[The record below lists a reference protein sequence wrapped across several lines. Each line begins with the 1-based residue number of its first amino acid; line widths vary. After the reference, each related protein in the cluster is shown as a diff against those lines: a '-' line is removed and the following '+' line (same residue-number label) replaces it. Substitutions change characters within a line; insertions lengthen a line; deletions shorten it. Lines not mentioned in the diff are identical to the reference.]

1 MQQLQQLLLQQRLQQ
16 LQQQTAILQ
25 LQQVLCA
32 QALNSAGPPPPGQA
46 PPPPPAADSS
56 QLLQQLAMLTP
67 AQQMALL
74 QLGGAGGALSA
85 LSPSLLPGPMS
96 GAADSA
102 GQQSSARRA
111 PRSSE
116 AGNSGENQGTVRRKN
131 HGKAAVAY
139 LQEWLYANIK
149 NPYPSP
155 ELKRML
161 ARTSGLTEA
170 QVDHWFNNARRRIVK
185 GRKLTKESQH
195 PAASNSP
202 PPPPPSDS
210 AAGLA
215 SPTGIKEA
223 GAGGGRDRDPWTKE
237 EDETVIRLVGLYGP
251 KDWVVMALDLPGR
264 NGKQC
269 RDRWHQQLDPNIKRD
284 TWTEEEDRVLTEAV
298 RELGSRWTEI
308 SKVPLLHSLVRNP
321 LSRCPLS
328 RTPAISM
335 LRCFR
340 CCH

>member
-116 AGNSGENQGTVRRKN
+116 AGNSGENQGTVRRKF

-149 NPYPSP
+149 HPYPSL

-170 QVDHWFNNARRRIVK
+170 QVDHWFNNARKRIVK

-215 SPTGIKEA
+215 SPMGLKRMLARTSGLTEAQVDHWFKETGAVLALQNLAGAGCGSDAPMGIKEA
-223 GAGGGRDRDPWTKE
+223 GADSAPQNLAGAGAGA
-237 EDETVIRLVGLYGP
+237 GP
-251 KDWVVMALDLPGR
+251 GQV
-264 NGKQC
+264 N
-269 RDRWHQQLDPNIKRD
+269 
-284 TWTEEEDRVLTEAV
+284 
-298 RELGSRWTEI
+298 
-308 SKVPLLHSLVRNP
+308 
-321 LSRCPLS
+321 
-328 RTPAISM
+328 
-335 LRCFR
+335 
-340 CCH
+340 

>member
-46 PPPPPAADSS
+46 PPPLPDADSS

-85 LSPSLLPGPMS
+85 LSASLLPGPMS

-116 AGNSGENQGTVRRKN
+116 AGNSGENQGTVRRKF

-149 NPYPSP
+149 NPYPSL

-170 QVDHWFNNARRRIVK
+170 QVDHWFNNARKRIVK
-185 GRKLTKESQH
+185 GRKLKKESQN

-210 AAGLA
+210 APGLA
-215 SPTGIKEA
+215 SPMGIKETGAVLALQNLAGAGCGSDAPMGIKEA
-223 GAGGGRDRDPWTKE
+223 GAGSAPANLAGAGA
-237 EDETVIRLVGLYGP
+237 GSGP
-251 KDWVVMALDLPGR
+251 GQV
-264 NGKQC
+264 N
-269 RDRWHQQLDPNIKRD
+269 
-284 TWTEEEDRVLTEAV
+284 
-298 RELGSRWTEI
+298 
-308 SKVPLLHSLVRNP
+308 
-321 LSRCPLS
+321 
-328 RTPAISM
+328 
-335 LRCFR
+335 
-340 CCH
+340 

>member
-116 AGNSGENQGTVRRKN
+116 AGNSGENQGTVRRKF

-149 NPYPSP
+149 NPYPSL

-170 QVDHWFNNARRRIVK
+170 QVDHWFNNARKRIVK
-185 GRKLTKESQH
+185 GRKLKKESQH

-215 SPTGIKEA
+215 SPMGLKRMLARTSGLTEAQVDHWFKETGAVLALQNLAGAGCGSDAPMAIKEA
-223 GAGGGRDRDPWTKE
+223 GADSAPQNLAGAGAGA
-237 EDETVIRLVGLYGP
+237 GP
-251 KDWVVMALDLPGR
+251 GQV
-264 NGKQC
+264 N
-269 RDRWHQQLDPNIKRD
+269 
-284 TWTEEEDRVLTEAV
+284 
-298 RELGSRWTEI
+298 
-308 SKVPLLHSLVRNP
+308 
-321 LSRCPLS
+321 
-328 RTPAISM
+328 
-335 LRCFR
+335 
-340 CCH
+340 